1 MKFQVNEGPIDRLI
15 RILVG
20 VGLFMVAA
28 AGLVTPPVLYG
39 VLLLGTIGLVTGI
52 TGFCPTYVLLGIS
65 TVRKKAA
72 DDASPGTLNDSG
84 KAREDFRTRMEFP
97 AAEMSA
103 PRRARSRSVWSLLL
117 SGSRTVVR
125 PLAYSP
131 ASNTQDLTCALATG
145 DS

>member
-65 TVRKKAA
+65 TVPKKAA
-72 DDASPGTLNDSG
+72 DGGAG
-84 KAREDFRTRMEFP
+84 R
-97 AAEMSA
+97 
-103 PRRARSRSVWSLLL
+103 
-117 SGSRTVVR
+117 
-125 PLAYSP
+125 
-131 ASNTQDLTCALATG
+131 
-145 DS
+145 

>member
-20 VGLFMVAA
+20 VGLFTVAA

-65 TVRKKAA
+65 TVPKKAA
-72 DDASPGTLNDSG
+72 DG
-84 KAREDFRTRMEFP
+84 
-97 AAEMSA
+97 AAG
-103 PRRARSRSVWSLLL
+103 R
-117 SGSRTVVR
+117 
-125 PLAYSP
+125 
-131 ASNTQDLTCALATG
+131 
-145 DS
+145 

>member
-65 TVRKKAA
+65 TVPKKAA
-72 DDASPGTLNDSG
+72 DG
-84 KAREDFRTRMEFP
+84 
-97 AAEMSA
+97 AAG
-103 PRRARSRSVWSLLL
+103 R
-117 SGSRTVVR
+117 
-125 PLAYSP
+125 
-131 ASNTQDLTCALATG
+131 
-145 DS
+145 